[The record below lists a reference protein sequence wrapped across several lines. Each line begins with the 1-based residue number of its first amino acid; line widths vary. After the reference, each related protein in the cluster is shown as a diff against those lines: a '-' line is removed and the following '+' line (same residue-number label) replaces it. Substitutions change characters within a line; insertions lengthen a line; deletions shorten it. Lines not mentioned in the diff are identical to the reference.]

1 MTEHASRL
9 HSHWAARPWAP
20 GETRLHW
27 YLLPA
32 LEVPVRAAVA
42 DLQARLARPGLDLVP
57 PEWLHATIRSL
68 RPVPDEHRDAMVD
81 AVRAAVA
88 ATGIGPITA
97 TAAPLVVDEAVVW
110 ALRGDAPEPD
120 AIERLH
126 TAVTTAVGPWRR
138 TAADAPFRPH
148 VTVAYAAADLDGDAL
163 RTAMGIPDPVT
174 VRFDALHLLE
184 VRQDGGA
191 YRWEPSAR
199 LPLPGP

>member
-1 MTEHASRL
+1 MTDHASRL

-27 YLLPA
+27 YLLPV
-32 LEVPVRAAVA
+32 LEGPVRVAVA

-68 RPVPDEHRDAMVD
+68 HPVPDERCDDLID
-81 AVRAAVA
+81 AVRAAVG
-88 ATGIGPITA
+88 ATGVGPVAASA
-97 TAAPLVVDEAVVW
+97 TPLVVADAVVW
-110 ALRGDAPEPD
+110 ALRGDTAEPD

-126 TAVTTAVGPWRR
+126 AAVTAAVGPWRR

-163 RTAMGIPDPVT
+163 RAAVGVPAPVT
-174 VRFDALHLLE
+174 IRFDALHLLE

-191 YRWEPSAR
+191 YRWAPVAR
-199 LPLPGP
+199 LSLPAS